1 MNSNSII
8 KNGFWTT
15 YGAIVNRLFALLSNL
30 LLARLLLPSDFG
42 VISVAYIFWSF
53 INLFVQGTTGDFLV
67 YKGLEDRRYIDT
79 TYSLSIC
86 IGMVGAA
93 TMIALSPIA
102 ANFFDIPDLIGL
114 LAFFAFNFFLSS
126 VQAVYAGIMRRRMQY
141 QELANAALISSMIR
155 IFTTAGCALAG
166 LSYWSFAIGDTIFWL
181 SIFWITAYQANF
193 NFYLKIDPKIR
204 SEALSYCIG
213 SVGSSLGF
221 YINSNSDNFVIGRL
235 LGTTNLG
242 YYNFAYQV
250 TTAFSLIMSQVMN
263 QLGISVFA
271 QMKDE
276 RQQEDALVKVVEQ
289 MSYFAALLFAVIYLI
304 VDKTFI
310 IYVFGEKFIPSASV
324 IPWLLIFA
332 YFRLINTSLSSMMAA
347 KGRPDIN
354 AKVNLQIAPLAVV
367 GFLIGAWKGGI
378 LGVAIAVVL
387 ILGFT
392 WTIFWWWSACRTFGW
407 SLFKYLQPCFQAL
420 FMSLFALGI
429 NFIIPTS
436 KFISPIIYIVLYLL
450 LVRLLV
456 PNQFSTYLSLIK
468 KLGRKVKQFSF
479 R

>member
-1 MNSNSII
+1 MNRISII
-8 KNGFWTT
+8 KSGFWTT

-67 YKGLEDRRYIDT
+67 YKGIEDRRYIDT

-86 IGMVGAA
+86 LGMLGAA
-93 TMIALSPIA
+93 VMIALSPLA
-102 ANFFDIPDLIGL
+102 ASFFGIPNLIGL

-126 VQAVYAGIMRRRMQY
+126 IQAVYAGIMRRRMQY
-141 QELANAALISSMIR
+141 QELANAALISSMVR
-155 IFTTAGCALAG
+155 IFTTAGCALSG

-181 SIFWITAYQANF
+181 TIFWITSYQTKFKF
-193 NFYLKIDPKIR
+193 NLKIDPEIK
-204 SEALSYCIG
+204 SEALSYCLG

-250 TTAFSLIMSQVMN
+250 TTAFSLIMSQVMS

-271 QMKDE
+271 QMKDD
-276 RQQEDALVKVVEQ
+276 RQQEEALVKVVEQ
-289 MSYFAALLFAVIYLI
+289 MSYFAALLFAVLYLI
-304 VDKTFI
+304 VDEKFI
-310 IYVFGEKFIPSASV
+310 TYVFGEKFIPSAIV
-324 IPWLLIFA
+324 IPWLFIFA
-332 YFRLINTSLSSMMAA
+332 YFRLVNTSLSSMLAA

-354 AKVNLQIAPLAVV
+354 AKVNLQIAPLAVL

-387 ILGFT
+387 ILGFG
-392 WTIFWWWSACRTFGW
+392 WTIFWWWSACKTFGW
-407 SLFKYLQPCFQAL
+407 SIFKYLLPCFQAL
-420 FMSLFALGI
+420 FMALFAIGI
-429 NFIIPTS
+429 SLVFPTS
-436 KFISPIIYIVLYLL
+436 KFISPIIYIGIYLL
-450 LVRLLV
+450 LVRLV
-456 PNQFSTYLSLIK
+456 APNQFSIYLSLIR
-468 KLGRKVKQFSF
+468 KLGNKV
-479 R
+479 RLLTTR

>member
-1 MNSNSII
+1 MNRTSII
-8 KNGFWTT
+8 KSGFWTT
-15 YGAIVNRLFALLSNL
+15 YGAIVNRLFALFSNL

-67 YKGLEDRRYIDT
+67 YKGIEDRRYIDT

-93 TMIALSPIA
+93 VMIALSPLA
-102 ANFFDIPDLIGL
+102 ANFFGIPNLIGL

-141 QELANAALISSMIR
+141 QELANATLISSMIR
-155 IFTTAGCALAG
+155 IFTTAGCALSG

-181 SIFWITAYQANF
+181 TIFWITFYYTKF
-193 NFYLKIDPKIR
+193 KFYLKIDPQIR

-271 QMKDE
+271 QMKDD
-276 RQQEDALVKVVEQ
+276 QEQEKALVRVVEQ
-289 MSYFAALLFAVIYLI
+289 MSYFAALLFSVIYLI
-304 VDKTFI
+304 VDETFI
-310 IYVFGEKFIPSASV
+310 TYIFGEKFIPSATV

-332 YFRLINTSLSSMMAA
+332 YFRLVNTSLSSMLAA

-354 AKVNLQIAPLAVV
+354 AKVNLQIAPLAVL

-378 LGVAIAVVL
+378 LGVAIAVVV
-387 ILGFT
+387 ILGFS
-392 WTIFWWWSACRTFGW
+392 WTVFWWWSACKTFGW
-407 SLFKYLQPCFQAL
+407 SLLKYLLPCFKAL
-420 FMSLFALGI
+420 FMALFAISISRILP
-429 NFIIPTS
+429 IP
-436 KFISPIIYIVLYLL
+436 KFISPIIDITLYLFLIRVL
-450 LVRLLV
+450 L
-456 PNQFSTYLSLIK
+456 PEQFSTYLSLIK
-468 KLGRKVKQFSF
+468 KLGHKVKMFST

>member
-1 MNSNSII
+1 MNRISII

-15 YGAIVNRLFALLSNL
+15 YGAIVNRLLALLSNL

-42 VISVAYIFWSF
+42 VISVTYIFWSF

-86 IGMVGAA
+86 IGIVGAA
-93 TMIALSPIA
+93 AMIALSPLA

-114 LAFFAFNFFLSS
+114 LTFFAFNFFLSS

-155 IFTTAGCALAG
+155 IFATAGCALAG

-181 SIFWITAYQANF
+181 TIFWITAYYTKF
-193 NFYLKIDPKIR
+193 NFYLKIDPQIR

-250 TTAFSLIMSQVMN
+250 TTAFSLIMSQIMN

-304 VDKTFI
+304 VDETFI
-310 IYVFGEKFIPSASV
+310 SYVFGEKFIPSVRV

-332 YFRLINTSLSSMMAA
+332 YFRLINTSLSSMLAA

-354 AKVNLQIAPLAVV
+354 AKVNLQIAPLAVIS
-367 GFLIGAWKGGI
+367 FLIGAWQGGI

-387 ILGFT
+387 ILGFV
-392 WTIFWWWSACRTFGW
+392 WTIFWWWSACKVFGW
-407 SLFKYLQPCFQAL
+407 SIFKYLTPCLQAL
-420 FMSLFALGI
+420 FMAIFTLVT
-429 NFIIPTS
+429 IIILPIS
-436 KFISPIIYIVLYLL
+436 KLISPIVYIVLYLL
-450 LVRLLV
+450 LIRMLI
-456 PNQFSTYLSLIK
+456 PNKFFAYLSLIK
-468 KLGRKVKQFSF
+468 KLAHKVKLFIH